1 MPIYLDSH
9 ISPGIS
15 TKMAAEAHIEDR
27 KIQNEFGCHVL
38 SYWMDIDHDH
48 TFCLIDAPNKEA
60 IDKMHDKTFGEKHLE
75 ILEVN
80 NIAVEAFSK
89 RMLGPESPVLLEYPE
104 LNVINDLAFRLIFM
118 AEILDKRVLQTIVDK
133 KKRGE
138 NLKGNDEHMLVTSED
153 SIVSSLISSFQVVRS
168 ALAIE
173 EELLKNQQHINILS
187 NLLYHKN
194 DYKKTV
200 DVHELNL
207 KFIKNVQEFALDNKK
222 KLSVCKLANSLF
234 TSRTQ
239 LHRKIKGLTG
249 MSITQYFN
257 HIRIERSKY
266 LLITTQLTICE
277 IAYDVGYIS
286 PEYFSKIFKK
296 LTKTSPILFRKTFL

>member
-9 ISPGIS
+9 IEPGIS
-15 TKMAAEAHIEDR
+15 TEIATKAHIEDL
-27 KIQNEFGCHVL
+27 KLQNEFGCHIL
-38 SYWMDIDHDH
+38 TYWVDKDKDCA
-48 TFCLIDAPNKEA
+48 FCLIEAPNKEA
-60 IDKMHDKTFGEKHLE
+60 IDKMHDKSFGAKHLE
-75 ILEVN
+75 IIEVN
-80 NIAVEAFSK
+80 SNAIEVFLG
-89 RMLGPESPVLLEYPE
+89 RILGPETPIDLEYPE
-104 LNVINDLAFRLIFM
+104 LKIINDLAFRLILIVEM
-118 AEILDKRVLQTIVDK
+118 LDKKLLQTIIDK
-133 KKRGE
+133 EKVGE
-138 NLKGNDEHMLVTSED
+138 KIKGHDENMAITNEE
-153 SIVSSLISSFQVVRS
+153 SIVSSLISSFQAIRN
-168 ALAIE
+168 ALAIQ
-173 EELLKNQQHINILS
+173 EELLKNRQHINIFS

-277 IAYDVGYIS
+277 IAYEVGYIS

-296 LTKTSPILFRKTFL
+296 LTKTSPILFRKTL